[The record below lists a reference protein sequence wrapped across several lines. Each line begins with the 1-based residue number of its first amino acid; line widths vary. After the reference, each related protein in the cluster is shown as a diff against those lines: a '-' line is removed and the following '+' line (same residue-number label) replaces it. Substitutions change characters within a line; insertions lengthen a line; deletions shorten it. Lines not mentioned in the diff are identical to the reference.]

1 MRVAVSLRVVLCS
14 AGGGEDRTRRVLRLM
29 CVVRLLRAHLDSRG
43 RQCRLRGCP
52 GSRIFGMDGAA
63 FGGFLVAFGGLP
75 GGRPSVSGESLE
87 TPGGPFYVCEQT
99 ARFPLL
105 GCPRVRSGRRAVQ
118 AEHVTVP
125 SVFEHVWQSAMPPL
139 SVLLQG

>member
-1 MRVAVSLRVVLCS
+1 M
-14 AGGGEDRTRRVLRLM
+14 G
-29 CVVRLLRAHLDSRG
+29 
-43 RQCRLRGCP
+43 
-52 GSRIFGMDGAA
+52 GAA
-63 FGGFLVAFGGLP
+63 FGGFLVAFGELP
-75 GGRPSVSGESLE
+75 GGRPSIFGESLE
-87 TPGGPFYVCEQT
+87 TPGGPVYVGEQT

-118 AEHVTVP
+118 AEHVTVS